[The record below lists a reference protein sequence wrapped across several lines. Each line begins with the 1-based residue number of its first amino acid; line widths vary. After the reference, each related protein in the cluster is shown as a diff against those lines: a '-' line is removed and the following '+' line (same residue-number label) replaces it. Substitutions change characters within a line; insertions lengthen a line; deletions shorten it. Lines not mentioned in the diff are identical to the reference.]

1 MNERRYLEFQ
11 GLLHHL
17 LVYYDVVMF
26 QGLLHHLLVYYDVV
40 ILIDDQ
46 RQQKVAH
53 LAQLAHLRDHLDG
66 HHLLRVHHPHQHHLH
81 LQKEEKR

>member
-40 ILIDDQ
+40 ILLDDHQ
-46 RQQKVAH
+46 V
-53 LAQLAHLRDHLDG
+53 LVN
-66 HHLLRVHHPHQHHLH
+66 HHRFL
-81 LQKEEKR
+81 EN

>member
-17 LVYYDVVMF
+17 LVYYDVVILIDDQRQLQF

-40 ILIDDQ
+40 ILLDDHQ
-46 RQQKVAH
+46 V
-53 LAQLAHLRDHLDG
+53 LVN
-66 HHLLRVHHPHQHHLH
+66 HHRFL
-81 LQKEEKR
+81 ED